1 MNILYFV
8 THSSIDGH
16 LGCFY
21 SLAFMNDAAL
31 NIHVQ
36 VFRWTCVF
44 NSLGIYLAVV
54 KLLGHMVILYLYLI
68 FWETTRHFSKAFALF
83 CIPTSYI
90 CGFQFLY
97 ILINTCYYPFFFDYC
112 HPSGCEVVSYGGF
125 NLHFPNDIF
134 SYAYCLFVYLR
145 WKNICSNPLLF
156 KNPIVL

>member
-16 LGCFY
+16 LGCFH
-21 SLAFMNDAAL
+21 SLMNNTAL
-31 NIHVQ
+31 NVQ
-36 VFRWTCVF
+36 VFWWTCVF
-44 NSLGIYLAVV
+44 NSLSIYLAVV

-68 FWETTRHFSKAFALF
+68 FWETTRHFSKASANFVFPPVIYVGFSF
-83 CIPTSYI
+83 CISSLTLVI
-90 CGFQFLY
+90 
-97 ILINTCYYPFFFDYC
+97 IHFFDYC

-134 SYAYCLFVYLR
+134 LYAYCLFVYLF
-145 WKNICSNPLLF
+145 WKNIYSNPLLF